1 MTALAH
7 FLDGLRCASC
17 LTLNALWLDQAR
29 AVVECR
35 ECGQSALLFPE
46 IDEEDG
52 R

>member
-1 MTALAH
+1 MTPLAH
-7 FLDGLRCASC
+7 FLDGLRCAAC
-17 LTLNALWLDQAR
+17 LTLGALWLDTTR

-46 IDEEDG
+46 IDEEA